1 MRKNRIEIMKDVAT
15 YVILGIGA
23 AFMILPFVWMLLS
36 SLKTMPEIMAIPP
49 KWFPSS
55 PQW

>member
-55 PQW
+55 PQ